1 MQYRR
6 FGRTNLK
13 IPVLSLG
20 GMRFQKSWDQIDFS
34 EVSYEEQN
42 KVENIIDL
50 ATQYGLSHVETAK
63 YYGTSE
69 VQLGMCFKNT
79 KKIPNIIQTKIPPNN
94 DPEIFERDVKTS
106 IEKLKVKKIDLLA
119 IHGINTAEHLHQA
132 IRDGGCIDILRNFL
146 KENLIGSIGF
156 STHGKSSLIE
166 KAISTNLF
174 DYVNLHWYFINQENT
189 NVINLANK
197 HDLGVFIISPTDK
210 GGHLHTPSR
219 KMMEFCK
226 PLHPIVF
233 NDLFCLRN
241 QNVHTL
247 SVGIAKDTDFALHL
261 EAVSLLSESEK
272 YVPKIINK
280 LRQES
285 INSLGLEW
293 HQNWNRNLP
302 SWEYT
307 PGNINIPVLLWLSNL
322 IDWLGME
329 GYARARYQL
338 LGNGSHWFPGF
349 NANLLDVD
357 VSEGQLL
364 KVLEG
369 HINPKKVIK
378 KLRNLKEKFGD
389 KNAKRLSR
397 KYLHNGFFSGLPTFL
412 G

>member
-20 GMRFQKSWDQIDFS
+20 GMRFQKSWDQLDFS

-42 KVENIIDL
+42 KVENILDL

-79 KKIPNIIQTKIPPNN
+79 KKIPNIIQTKIPPNS
-94 DPEIFERDVKTS
+94 DPEIFERDVLSS

-132 IRDGGCIDILRNFL
+132 IRDGGCIDILRNFQ

-189 NVINLANK
+189 KVINLANK

-219 KMMEFCK
+219 KMLEFCK

-247 SVGIAKDTDFALHL
+247 SVGIAKETDFALHL
-261 EAVSLLSESEK
+261 EAVSLLSDSEN
-272 YVPKIINK
+272 YVPKIINRLK
-280 LRQES
+280 QES
-285 INSLGLEW
+285 IDVLGLEW
-293 HQNWNRNLP
+293 YQNWNRNLP
-302 SWEYT
+302 SWEFT

-322 IDWLGME
+322 LDCLDME
-329 GYARARYQL
+329 GFARARYQL
-338 LGNGSHWFPGF
+338 LGNGSHWFPGS

-369 HINPKKVIK
+369 HINPKKVIR
-378 KLRNLKEKFGD
+378 KLRILKEKFGD
-389 KNAKRLSR
+389 NSAKRLS
-397 KYLHNGFFSGLPTFL
+397 KK
-412 G
+412 

>member
-20 GMRFQKSWDQIDFS
+20 GMRFQKSWDQLDFS

-42 KVENIIDL
+42 KVENILDL

-79 KKIPNIIQTKIPPNN
+79 KKIPNIIQTKIPPNS
-94 DPEIFERDVKTS
+94 DPEIFERDVLSS

-132 IRDGGCIDILRNFL
+132 IRDGGCIDILRNFQ

-189 NVINLANK
+189 KVINLANK

-219 KMMEFCK
+219 KMLEFCK

-247 SVGIAKDTDFALHL
+247 SVGIAKETDFALHL

-364 KVLEG
+364 KVLEA

-397 KYLHNGFFSGLPTFL
+397 K
-412 G
+412 

>member
-20 GMRFQKSWDQIDFS
+20 GMRFQKSWDQLDFS

-42 KVENIIDL
+42 KVENILDL
-50 ATQYGLSHVETAK
+50 ATKYGLSHVKTAK

-79 KKIPNIIQTKIPPNN
+79 KKIPNIIQTKIPPNS
-94 DPEIFERDVKTS
+94 DPEIFERDVTTS

-132 IRDGGCIDILRNFL
+132 IRNGGCIDILRNFQ
-146 KENLIGSIGF
+146 KDNLIGSIGF
-156 STHGKSSLIE
+156 STHGQSSLIE

-189 NVINLANK
+189 KVINLANK
-197 HDLGVFIISPTDK
+197 YDLGVFIISPTDK

-219 KMMEFCK
+219 KMLEFCK

-247 SVGIAKDTDFALHL
+247 SVGIAKETDFALHL

-338 LGNGSHWFPGF
+338 LGKGSHWFPGF

-357 VSEGQLL
+357 VSERQLL

-389 KNAKRLSR
+389 KTAKRLS
-397 KYLHNGFFSGLPTFL
+397 KK
-412 G
+412 

>member
-20 GMRFQKSWDQIDFS
+20 GMRFQKSWDQLDFS

-42 KVENIIDL
+42 KVENILDL
-50 ATQYGLSHVETAK
+50 ATQYGLNHVETAK

-69 VQLGMCFKNT
+69 VQLGMGFKNT
-79 KKIPNIIQTKIPPNN
+79 NKIPNIIQTKIPPNS
-94 DPEIFERDVKTS
+94 DPTIFEKDVITS

-119 IHGINTAEHLHQA
+119 IHGINTAEHLNQA
-132 IRDGGCIDILRNFL
+132 VRNGGCIDILRNFQ
-146 KENLIGSIGF
+146 KENLIGFIGF

-174 DYVNLHWYFINQENT
+174 DYVNLHWYYINQENT
-189 NVINLANK
+189 KVINLANK
-197 HDLGVFIISPTDK
+197 FDLGVFIISPTDK
-210 GGHLHTPSR
+210 GGHLHTPSK
-219 KMMEFCK
+219 KMLELCS

-247 SVGIAKDTDFALHL
+247 SVGIAQESDFDLHL
-261 EAVSLLSESEK
+261 EAVSLLSETEH
-272 YVPKIINK
+272 YVPKIVNRLK
-280 LRQES
+280 EES
-285 INSLGLEW
+285 INALGLEW
-293 HQNWNRNLP
+293 YQNWNRNLP

-329 GYARARYQL
+329 GYAKARYQL

-397 KYLHNGFFSGLPTFL
+397 K
-412 G
+412 

>member
-20 GMRFQKSWDQIDFS
+20 GMRFQKSWDQLDFS

-42 KVENIIDL
+42 KVENILDL

-79 KKIPNIIQTKIPPNN
+79 KKIPNIIQTKIPPNS
-94 DPEIFERDVKTS
+94 DPKIFERDVLS
-106 IEKLKVKKIDLLA
+106 SFEKLKVKKIDLLA

-132 IRDGGCIDILRNFL
+132 IRHGGCIDILRNFQ

-174 DYVNLHWYFINQENT
+174 DYVNLHWYFINQENAK
-189 NVINLANK
+189 VINLANK

-219 KMMEFCK
+219 KMLEFCK

-247 SVGIAKDTDFALHL
+247 SVGIAKETDFALHL
-261 EAVSLLSESEK
+261 EAISLLSESEK
-272 YVPKIINK
+272 YLPKIINK

-357 VSEGQLL
+357 VSEGELL

-378 KLRNLKEKFGD
+378 KLRNLKENFGD

-397 KYLHNGFFSGLPTFL
+397 K
-412 G
+412 

>member
-20 GMRFQKSWDQIDFS
+20 GMRFQKSWDQLDFS

-42 KVENIIDL
+42 KVENILDL

-69 VQLGMCFKNT
+69 VQLGMCFKNN
-79 KKIPNIIQTKIPPNN
+79 KKIPNIIQTKIPPNS
-94 DPEIFERDVKTS
+94 DPKIFERDVLSS
-106 IEKLKVKKIDLLA
+106 IEKLQVKKIDLLA

-132 IRDGGCIDILRNFL
+132 IRDEGCIDILRNFQ
-146 KENLIGSIGF
+146 KEKLIGSIGF

-189 NVINLANK
+189 KVINLAKK

-219 KMMEFCK
+219 KMLELCK

-247 SVGIAKDTDFALHL
+247 SVGISKETDFALHL

-272 YVPKIINK
+272 YLPKIINK

-285 INSLGLEW
+285 INCLGLEW

-338 LGNGSHWFPGF
+338 LGNGSHWFPGL

-369 HINPKKVIK
+369 HINPKKVIR

-389 KNAKRLSR
+389 KNAKRLS
-397 KYLHNGFFSGLPTFL
+397 KE
-412 G
+412 